1 MNRSTPAA
9 SILSPWF
16 LISVLLL
23 LINDHLLKDLY
34 GNWVTGKLS
43 DVAGPEHFERLP
55 RPCGGGL
62 FGRGGSDLTVE
73 QEEGRRTVRS
83 TFESEFIE
91 ALELRLRPPAGRV
104 GTPD

>member
-55 RPCGGGL
+55 
-62 FGRGGSDLTVE
+62 
-73 QEEGRRTVRS
+73 
-83 TFESEFIE
+83 
-91 ALELRLRPPAGRV
+91 
-104 GTPD
+104 